1 VCLVIQSSQTNHSN
15 PSKDDGTQLRIAEH
29 ECRIVSRVCRPFE
42 RRILSR
48 VCRPHECRIVS
59 RVCRPYECRIL
70 SRVKSQTPRTAQYA
84 VGSNLRSNLRSK
96 NPPVRGRLLRRC
108 WSGSDWLFAHLFV
121 FPDKGSGVRVWSSP
135 PNVVVQRLENIL
147 EVGVHSHSN
156 SVGR

>member
-1 VCLVIQSSQTNHSN
+1 MGEERKTRKEEEEEVCLVIQSSQTNHSN
-15 PSKDDGTQLRIAEH
+15 PSKDDGTQLRIAE
-29 ECRIVSRVCRPFE
+29 
-42 RRILSR
+42 
-48 VCRPHECRIVS
+48 HECRIVS